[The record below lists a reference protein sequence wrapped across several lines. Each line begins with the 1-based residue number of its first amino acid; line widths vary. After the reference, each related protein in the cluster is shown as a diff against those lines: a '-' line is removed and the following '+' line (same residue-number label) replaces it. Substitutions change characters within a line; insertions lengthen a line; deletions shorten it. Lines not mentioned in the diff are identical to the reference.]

1 MVMIFQPKGAGTE
14 HKEGTIMVQ
23 STVAA
28 GTAAYGANYT
38 IDSYVSNLPTTG
50 NINANFENNNTGCAP
65 CIVSC
70 GPC

>member
-23 STVAA
+23 ATLAA
-28 GTAAYGANYT
+28 GTDAYGANYR
-38 IDSYVSNLPTTG
+38 IDSYVSNLPATG
-50 NINANFENNNTGCAP
+50 TINANFENNNTGCAP
-65 CIVSC
+65 CQSQC

>member
-1 MVMIFQPKGAGTE
+1 MVMIFQPKGVGTE

-28 GTAAYGANYT
+28 GTDAYGANYR

-50 NINANFENNNTGCAP
+50 TINTNFENTCFDCAISDCFP
-65 CIVSC
+65 V
-70 GPC
+70 